1 MEEMISVIEGSRK
14 MTEEQ
19 MQQAVLLFG
28 FSDADGDGFVTLEEA
43 KAFAARMEKPFE
55 EKH

>member
-19 MQQAVLLFG
+19 KQQVVLLFG
-28 FSDADGDGFVTLEEA
+28 LTDADGDGFVTLEET
-43 KAFAARMEKPFE
+43 KAFAARMDKPFE